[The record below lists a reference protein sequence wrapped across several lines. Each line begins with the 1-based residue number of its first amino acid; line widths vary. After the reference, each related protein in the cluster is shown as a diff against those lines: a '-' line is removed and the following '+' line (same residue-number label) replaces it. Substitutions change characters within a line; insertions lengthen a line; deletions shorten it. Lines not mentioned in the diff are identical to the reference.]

1 MKKILLCLICLL
13 IGNFSFAHEVENL
26 SADEA
31 MKLLKVGNEHFRTMH
46 LNHPHQTKKARES
59 LVKGQHPFVAILT
72 CSDSRVPAEIIFD
85 QGLGDIFEIRNA
97 GNVLDDHVIGS
108 IEYAVVHLGVKLV
121 VVMGHE
127 DCGAVTATVNNV
139 DETKYINSLIK
150 SIKPAL
156 KMYEKEHQ
164 EGCKLTNVIKNN
176 AILNVE
182 SILDHD
188 GLLKDYVKN
197 KGLKIVPAY
206 YHLSTGEVEFLTK

>member
-1 MKKILLCLICLL
+1 MKKILLFLICLL
-13 IGNFSFAHEVENL
+13 VGNISFASEVKNL
-26 SADEA
+26 SADDA
-31 MKLLKVGNEHFRTMH
+31 MKLLKTGNEHFRTMH
-46 LNHPHQTKKARES
+46 LNHPHQTQKARES

-121 VVMGHE
+121 VIMGHE

-164 EGCKLTNVIKNN
+164 QGCKLTNVIRNN
-176 AILNVE
+176 AVLNVE
-182 SILDHD
+182 KVLEQD
-188 GLLKDYVKN
+188 GLLKDYVQN

-206 YHLSTGEVEFLTK
+206 YHLSTGEVEFLSE